1 MVFDFKELRI
11 SITNRCNLNCLYC
24 KKEGIPE
31 SNYEM
36 TKEEILELIYQVKK
50 FKVKKV
56 KFSGGEPLIRKDLVE
71 IIESIPKGIVKSI
84 STNGI
89 LLNEGLIKKL
99 YDAGL
104 DEVVI
109 SLDSLKKI
117 PYNIKCESEK
127 IEKVIKVLKE
137 YDFRDIRLDV
147 VLSLYNIDQ
156 IKDFIE
162 FANSNEIH
170 LRFLEI
176 QTFNDP
182 ELKKLRVDLNK
193 VEEEIKKYS
202 VKEYFNKSRLLKVFK
217 TSSDICILLTYSLCD
232 HEACGCCVY
241 GRGHVRVT
249 PDGKLLPCLMESYTI
264 DILEKIRRKE
274 SIDEEI
280 KLCIEFMERK
290 ANREVD
296 FSYIFNNFH

>member
-24 KKEGIPE
+24 KKEGVPE
-31 SNYEM
+31 SSYEM
-36 TKEEILELIYQVKK
+36 TKEEILELIDQTKK

-56 KFSGGEPLIRKDLVE
+56 KFTGGEPLIRKDLVE
-71 IIESIPKGIVKSI
+71 IIENIPKGIVKSI
-84 STNGI
+84 STNGL
-89 LLNEGLIKKL
+89 LLNEELIKKF

-109 SLDSLKKI
+109 SLDSFKKV
-117 PYNIKCESEK
+117 PYNIKYESKK
-127 IEKVIKVLKE
+127 IERIIKNLKE
-137 YDFRDIRLDV
+137 YDFRDIRLDT
-147 VLSLYNIDQ
+147 VLLPYNSDQ

-162 FANSNEIH
+162 FASSYEIH

-193 VEEEIKKYS
+193 VEEEIRKYTI
-202 VKEYFNKSRLLKVFK
+202 KEYFNKSRLLKIFK
-217 TSSDICILLTYSLCD
+217 TPNDICILLTYSLCD

-249 PDGKLLPCLMESYTI
+249 PDGKLLPCLMDSYTI

-280 KLCIEFMERK
+280 KLCIEFMEKK
-290 ANREVD
+290 AKKEID
-296 FSYIFNNFH
+296 FSYIFNIFH

>member
-36 TKEEILELIYQVKK
+36 TKEEILELIYQAKK

-71 IIESIPKGIVKSI
+71 IIESIPKGMVKSI

-117 PYNIKCESEK
+117 PYNVKCESEK